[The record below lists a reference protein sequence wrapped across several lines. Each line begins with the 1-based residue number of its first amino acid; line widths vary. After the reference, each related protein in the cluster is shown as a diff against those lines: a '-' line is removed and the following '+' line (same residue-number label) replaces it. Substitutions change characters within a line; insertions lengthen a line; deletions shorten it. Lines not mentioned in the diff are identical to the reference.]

1 MIDLSKAVHVSVP
14 FFMLRDRY
22 LPLVLENRLSLEI
35 GIDADVLDTCPL
47 GDLVRI
53 AREIRAAD
61 LNCSLH
67 APFLDLSPGAIDP
80 RIRQISR
87 ERLDQVFQLI
97 PVFQPRWVVCHLAY
111 EDRHYQDDL
120 ERWRACCLETFSGW
134 LDRLRGVDVP
144 LMVENVYEKEPD
156 HLLSLFQAV
165 PDPRLRFCLDVGHH
179 RLYARSDLTAW
190 MDRLGPF
197 LGLVHLH
204 DNHGQMDD
212 HLALGSGT
220 IDFFAFFE
228 LLKSRGLSP
237 RITIEAHQEDW
248 VRESLVFL
256 ANHWPWP

>member
-1 MIDLSKAVHVSVP
+1 MVDLSQAVHVSVP
-14 FFMLRDRY
+14 FFMLRDQY

-35 GIDADVLDTCPL
+35 GIDAGVLDTCPL

-53 AREIRAAD
+53 AREIRAAG

-80 RIRQISR
+80 RIRQVSR

-97 PVFQPRWVVCHLAY
+97 PLFQPRWVVCHLAY
-111 EDRHYQDDL
+111 EARHYQDDL
-120 ERWRACCLETFSGW
+120 DRWRGVCLETFAGW
-134 LDRLRGVDVP
+134 LDRLQGVDVP

-156 HLLSLFQAV
+156 PLLSLFQSIAN
-165 PDPRLRFCLDVGHH
+165 PRLRFCLDVGHH

-190 MDRLGPF
+190 IDRLGPY
-197 LGLVHLH
+197 LGMLHLH
-204 DNHGQMDD
+204 DNYGQMDD

-220 IDFFAFFE
+220 IDFLSFFE
-228 LLKSRGLSP
+228 LLKSRGLRP
-237 RITIEAHQEDW
+237 WITIEPHQEDW

>member
-1 MIDLSKAVHVSVP
+1 MVDLSKAVHVSVP
-14 FFMLRDRY
+14 FFMLRDQY
-22 LPLVLENRLSLEI
+22 LPLVLENRISPEI
-35 GIDADVLDTCPL
+35 GIDASVLDTCPL
-47 GDLVRI
+47 GDLVRM

-80 RIRQISR
+80 RIRQVSR
-87 ERLDQVFQLI
+87 DRLDQVFHLI

-111 EDRHYQDDL
+111 EARHYQDDP
-120 ERWRACCLETFSGW
+120 ERWRGNCLETFSYW
-134 LDRLRGVDVP
+134 LARLKGVDVP
-144 LMVENVYEKEPD
+144 LMVENVFERDPH
-156 HLLSLFQAV
+156 HLVSLFQAL

-179 RLYARSDLTAW
+179 CIYARSDLKTW
-190 MDRLGPF
+190 IDHLGPY
-197 LGLVHLH
+197 LGLLHLH
-204 DNHGQMDD
+204 DNYGQMDD

-220 IDFFAFFE
+220 IDFPALFN

-237 RITIEAHQEDW
+237 WMTIEPHQEDW

>member
-1 MIDLSKAVHVSVP
+1 MVDLSQAVHVSVP
-14 FFMLRDRY
+14 FFMLRDQY
-22 LPLVLENRLSLEI
+22 LPLVLENRISLEI
-35 GIDADVLDTCPL
+35 GIDAEVLDTCPL

-53 AREIRAAD
+53 ARKIREAD

-80 RIRQISR
+80 RIRQVSR
-87 ERLDQVFQLI
+87 ERLDQVIQLI

-111 EDRHYQDDL
+111 EARHYQDDL
-120 ERWRACCLETFSGW
+120 ERWRGYCLETFSGW
-134 LDRLRGVDVP
+134 LDRLQGVDVP

-156 HLLSLFQAV
+156 HLLSLFQAL

-190 MDRLGPF
+190 IDRLGPY
-197 LGLVHLH
+197 LGMLHLH

-220 IDFFAFFE
+220 IDFPAFFG
-228 LLKSRGLSP
+228 LLKSRGLTP
-237 RITIEAHQEDW
+237 RITIEPHQEDW